1 MDADFTEENKR
12 QCADITQPLL
22 QALDNLST
30 FVANPEFAGMPARIS
45 GQGRASQVPICDAG
59 RRMLD
64 GSCEMIKT
72 AKLLALNPRDP
83 PIWQQ
88 LANHSKTVSDS
99 IKSLV
104 SAIRDKAPGQAE
116 CDRAI
121 ERMTM
126 VVKMLD
132 QTTMAAL
139 SQNLPPR
146 HDHTEQVGIF
156 LFKIVF

>member
-1 MDADFTEENKR
+1 MDTDFTEDNKR
-12 QCADITQPLL
+12 QCAQITQPLL
-22 QALDNLST
+22 QALDNLSS
-30 FVANPEFAGMPARIS
+30 FVANPEFAGVPARIS
-45 GQGRASQVPICDAG
+45 HDGRSAQQPVCGAG

-104 SAIRDKAPGQAE
+104 SAIR
-116 CDRAI
+116 
-121 ERMTM
+121 
-126 VVKMLD
+126 
-132 QTTMAAL
+132 
-139 SQNLPPR
+139 
-146 HDHTEQVGIF
+146 
-156 LFKIVF
+156 